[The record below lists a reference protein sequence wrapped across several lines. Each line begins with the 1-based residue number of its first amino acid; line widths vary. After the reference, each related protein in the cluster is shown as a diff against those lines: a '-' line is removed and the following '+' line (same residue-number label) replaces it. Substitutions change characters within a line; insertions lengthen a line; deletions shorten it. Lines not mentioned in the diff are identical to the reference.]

1 MITKKIKEEMAKGE
15 SGVVDSVEEKPTK
28 AAPKKRKAPADS
40 EEGKG
45 KGKKAKVDLAVKPE
59 GEGNGDD
66 GDDYL

>member
-28 AAPKKRKAPADS
+28 AAPKKRKLT
-40 EEGKG
+40 EEGGETKG
-45 KGKKAKVDLAVKPE
+45 KGKKAKVDLAVKAE
-59 GEGNGDD
+59 GDDGDD